1 MIRPDGVL
9 AITLRPVEYWSFAR
23 DIPDSEKPEL
33 ESAHRRTGFAFRP
46 HATGAAEPT
55 YGDTS
60 MTVEFLVTEHP
71 GWRVASVDRSLQDPY
86 QIVVFLTPD
95 RNVTDVHV
103 RRNGPAED
111 ATEPKPPPPSVATL
125 ARTEAKVWEASSYYD
140 DAERWT
146 WLFWSEAHPFRP
158 LFEQLDLSRV
168 LELACGHGRHSE
180 YLLAHYGSRLG
191 SLVMMDI
198 LQSNVDYCNARL
210 GQRENLRVLV
220 NNGVDF
226 QPMPASSLTSIFCY
240 DAMVHFDRQVVR
252 SYLGDAVRV
261 LVPGGK
267 ALFHH
272 SNYSFDPD
280 SHFGTNP
287 LARAFMS
294 KGLFA
299 RYAERL
305 GLEVL
310 QQTVFDWGGESG
322 LDCLTLLAKPKT

>member
-1 MIRPDGVL
+1 MRQDRIDDVL
-9 AITLRPVEYWSFAR
+9 PPVRQVQA
-23 DIPDSEKPEL
+23 L
-33 ESAHRRTGFAFRP
+33 
-46 HATGAAEPT
+46 
-55 YGDTS
+55 
-60 MTVEFLVTEHP
+60 
-71 GWRVASVDRSLQDPY
+71 AS
-86 QIVVFLTPD
+86 
-95 RNVTDVHV
+95 
-103 RRNGPAED
+103 
-111 ATEPKPPPPSVATL
+111 
-125 ARTEAKVWEASSYYD
+125 TEAKVWEASSYYD

-146 WLFWSEAHPFRP
+146 WLFWSEAHQFRP
-158 LFEQLDLSRV
+158 LFEQLDLLRV

-180 YLLAHYGSRLG
+180 HLRAHYGSRLG

-198 LQSNVDYCNARL
+198 LRSNVDYCKVRL
-210 GQRENLRVLV
+210 GHHENLRVLV

-226 QPMPASSLTSIFCY
+226 QPIPASSLTSIFCY
-240 DAMVHFDRQVVR
+240 DAMVHFDRQVIR

-287 LARAFMS
+287 HARAFMS

-299 RYAERL
+299 RYAQRL

-310 QQTVFDWGGESG
+310 QQTVMDWGGESG
-322 LDCLTLLAKPKT
+322 LDCLTLLAKPEA